1 MRTIIL
7 AIFSF
12 FVVTS
17 NAFSDQIPLKYQGYW
32 SGKSCKFSIEQYAL
46 FVGTNGYIY
55 EDDSQVEFNFVFP
68 KNVENWTAFQ
78 TSDNNP
84 DFNYFYQIDRGQLVE
99 RYPPEDWD
107 GSDYSFL
114 KNQQT
119 QDTIYYKCE
128 SNDPLIESKY
138 GELLSLL
145 NSSVVQS
152 CRNPEQD
159 KCLQDIFKFLDV
171 NKDKRLHRAELNRG
185 LRSLSLVSVLL
196 GQNTNDDLDKTTTF
210 GVYVAIVP
218 FLPLITQTLM
228 ANIDYDGS
236 NSLSIDEISQDR
248 NDLFSAI
255 VSAKDGVIEDIRSLP
270 GVLQNFAPLL
280 QGLGNFN

>member
-46 FVGTNGYIY
+46 FVGSNGYIF
-55 EDDSQVEFNFVFP
+55 ENDTQVEFNFVFP

-99 RYPPEDWD
+99 RYPPEEWD

-145 NSSVVQS
+145 N
-152 CRNPEQD
+152 
-159 KCLQDIFKFLDV
+159 
-171 NKDKRLHRAELNRG
+171 
-185 LRSLSLVSVLL
+185 LSL
-196 GQNTNDDLDKTTTF
+196 
-210 GVYVAIVP
+210 IH
-218 FLPLITQTLM
+218 I
-228 ANIDYDGS
+228 
-236 NSLSIDEISQDR
+236 
-248 NDLFSAI
+248 
-255 VSAKDGVIEDIRSLP
+255 
-270 GVLQNFAPLL
+270 
-280 QGLGNFN
+280 

>member
-1 MRTIIL
+1 MPPI
-7 AIFSF
+7 
-12 FVVTS
+12 
-17 NAFSDQIPLKYQGYW
+17 DPLKYQGYW

-46 FVGTNGYIY
+46 FIGKNGYIY
-55 EDDSQVEFNFVFP
+55 EDDTQVEFNFVLP
-68 KNVENWTAFQ
+68 KSIENWTAFQ
-78 TSDNNP
+78 TNAKKP
-84 DFNYFYQIDRGQLVE
+84 QIYFFYQIDKGQLVE
-99 RYPPEDWD
+99 RYPPDSWD

-152 CRNPEQD
+152 CRNPEED
-159 KCLQDIFKFLDV
+159 KCLQDLFKFLDV

-185 LRSLSLVSVLL
+185 LRSLTLVSVLL
-196 GQNTNDDLDKTTTF
+196 GQNANDDLDKATTF

-236 NSLSIDEISQDR
+236 NSLSISEISQDR

-255 VSAKDGVIEDIRSLP
+255 LSAKDGVIEDIRSLP

>member
-1 MRTIIL
+1 MKLIAL
-7 AIFSF
+7 AF
-12 FVVTS
+12 FCFFGINS
-17 NAFSDQIPLKYQGYW
+17 IAFADQIPLKYQGFW

-55 EDDSQVEFNFVFP
+55 EDDTQVEFNFVFP
-68 KNVENWTAFQ
+68 KNIENWTAFQ
-78 TSDNNP
+78 TSADKSQ
-84 DFNYFYQIDRGQLVE
+84 FNYFYQIDKGQLVE
-99 RYPPEDWD
+99 RYPPENWD
-107 GSDYSFL
+107 MSDYSFL

-159 KCLQDIFKFLDV
+159 KCLQDLFKFLDV

-196 GQNTNDDLDKTTTF
+196 GQNTSDDMDKATTF
-210 GVYVAIVP
+210 GVYFAIVP
-218 FLPLITQTLM
+218 FLPLITNTLM

-236 NSLSIDEISQDR
+236 NSLSINEISQDR
-248 NDLFSAI
+248 DDLFSAI
-255 VSAKDGVIEDIRSLP
+255 QSAKDGVIEDIRSLP
-270 GVLQNFAPLL
+270 DMLQNFAPLL
-280 QGLGNFN
+280 RGLGNFN